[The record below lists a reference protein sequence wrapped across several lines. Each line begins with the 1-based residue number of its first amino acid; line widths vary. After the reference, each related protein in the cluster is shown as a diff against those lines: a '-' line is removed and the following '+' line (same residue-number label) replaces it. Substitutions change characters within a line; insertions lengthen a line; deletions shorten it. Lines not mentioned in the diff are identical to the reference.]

1 MTDRLINNVTERL
14 LNEINTNLQVLIRL
28 KAFELIH
35 GRPQREQIQLLSQA
49 SFSPKQI
56 ADMLGTSA
64 NTVSVELSRFR
75 RETRMKRGDT
85 R

>member
-1 MTDRLINNVTERL
+1 MSEQL
-14 LNEINTNLQVLIRL
+14 LNEINQNLEVLIRL

-35 GRPQREQIQLLSQA
+35 GRAQREQIQLLSQVG
-49 SFSPKQI
+49 FTPKEI
-56 ADMLGTSA
+56 GEMLGTSA

-75 RETRMKRGDT
+75 RETKGKRGGA